1 MASTGPHRAGPAA
14 RGIVDSLHDT
24 PGEQGLKQVDS
35 TELVERIARIAE
47 DKLARDIVIL
57 DMESVVGYTDY
68 FLICSGNT
76 ARQTQAIADEIEF
89 RLKHDEGRLVHRG
102 EGKQEGNWILL
113 DYVDV
118 VVHIFTP
125 EARQFYR
132 LEQLWGQV
140 PSRSFAVEHPAA
152 G

>member
-1 MASTGPHRAGPAA
+1 M
-14 RGIVDSLHDT
+14 
-24 PGEQGLKQVDS
+24 
-35 TELVERIARIAE
+35 ERIARIAE

-57 DMESVVGYTDY
+57 DMESVVGYCDY

-76 ARQTQAIADEIEF
+76 ARQTQAIADEIELQ
-89 RLKHDEGRLVHRG
+89 LKRDGRLVHRG

-118 VVHIFTP
+118 VVHVFTP
-125 EARQFYR
+125 EARAFYR

-140 PSRSFAVEHPAA
+140 PARQFA
-152 G
+152 

>member
-1 MASTGPHRAGPAA
+1 MA
-14 RGIVDSLHDT
+14 
-24 PGEQGLKQVDS
+24 
-35 TELVERIARIAE
+35 
-47 DKLARDIVIL
+47 
-57 DMESVVGYTDY
+57 SVVGYTDY

-76 ARQTQAIADEIEF
+76 ARQTQAIADEIEL
-89 RLKHDEGRLVHRG
+89 RLKREDGLLPHRG

-118 VVHIFTP
+118 VVHVFTP
-125 EARQFYR
+125 EARRFYR

-140 PSRSFAVEHPAA
+140 PARAFAVGQAS